1 MSPSERNPSA
11 PIDPVKLDR
20 LAQVAVQVGLRLERG
35 QDLLVT
41 ADRAT
46 RRNALAVLNA
56 FLMQL
61 DTGSATPD

>member
-41 ADRAT
+41 APT
-46 RRNALAVLNA
+46 VALPLI
-56 FLMQL
+56 M
-61 DTGSATPD
+61 S